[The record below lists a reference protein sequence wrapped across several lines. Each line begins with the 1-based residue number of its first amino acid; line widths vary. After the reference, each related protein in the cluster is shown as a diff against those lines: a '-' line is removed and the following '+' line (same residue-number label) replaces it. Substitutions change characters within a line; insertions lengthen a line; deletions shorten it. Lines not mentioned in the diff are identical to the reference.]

1 MKRLTPEEFQKRNDA
16 IREGRNKDRD
26 YVAYVSDAVRRMKG
40 KPKSQYMSHN
50 AAISRMGG

>member
-1 MKRLTPEEFQKRNDA
+1 MKRLTPEQFQKRVDA